1 MSDPNEI
8 PSYLTKA
15 QVQNTLDIAE
25 YEWNCVCGLENT
37 PIQDSNCCMK
47 VKFHLITKTYGQDI
61 NRTLGYASYP
71 QCQNENAPCNPQTI
85 NINATPQLLALK
97 GPWKIDNQS
106 RFNLIPVIQ
115 HEAGHLLGMRHI
127 RFSID
132 EDPDVAL
139 PCNTGLI
146 GDNNWGVM
154 HSNPLAPGTFNPL
167 SRGKLQNDDKCY
179 FKKMYCPN
187 GSIVGVDGGNSIA
200 FSLPAYPNLARDI
213 VNIPFK
219 LNKQGGVKIVVYKEN
234 GEKIY
239 TVLDVDNFPFGEHS
253 IYYNTLLTSSGN
265 YFYSVKTVEGVTIS
279 KFVIQR

>member
-1 MSDPNEI
+1 MNA
-8 PSYLTKA
+8 TKA
-15 QVQNTLDIAE
+15 LLN
-25 YEWNCVCGLENT
+25 
-37 PIQDSNCCMK
+37 
-47 VKFHLITKTYGQDI
+47 FRGQ
-61 NRTLGYASYP
+61 
-71 QCQNENAPCNPQTI
+71 
-85 NINATPQLLALK
+85 
-97 GPWKIDNQS
+97 WKIDNNS
-106 RFNLIPVIQ
+106 WFNLITIFQ
-115 HEAGHLLGMRHI
+115 HELGHTLGFLHI
-127 RFSID
+127 ANEAS
-132 EDPDVAL
+132 L
-139 PCNTGLI
+139 PCKNKWGI
-146 GDNNWGVM
+146 MNNGG
-154 HSNPLAPGTFNPL
+154 PYDKTQR
-167 SRGKLQNDDKCY
+167 SRLTKDDKCY

-253 IYYNTLLTSSGN
+253 IYYNNLLTSSGN